1 MKMSIVEGQRR
12 LALLWGSGSLLALV
26 VLVVETYGKVWG
38 SFAPE
43 AFGWCLLMVLPTL
56 TLIVGSVVAEQ
67 TKATPSTS
75 EVTPLAFWLA
85 FWVSV
90 TYLAFVTI
98 AVVAA
103 AWGDKP
109 ISVLKTSSLWFF
121 PLQALI
127 GGFIVFSGRLRR
139 REVIRS
145 REGGESHIFIS
156 YSRSDA
162 GYAKK
167 LAETLEDE
175 GFAVWNDNRISLG
188 TSWPRVIQEQLD
200 QSSAVIVL
208 MTPRAYQS
216 EWVQNELSR
225 AKRKQKPIFPL
236 LLEGKE
242 PWLSVESTQ
251 YLDVT
256 NGRMPPRAFYELLD
270 EVISRRPSTASAS
283 QPPISVSDPLRE
295 KTD

>member
-1 MKMSIVEGQRR
+1 M
-12 LALLWGSGSLLALV
+12 ALL

-67 TKATPSTS
+67 TKATPLTS

-103 AWGDKP
+103 AWDDKP
-109 ISVLKTSSLWFF
+109 ISVLKASSLWLL

-139 REVIRS
+139 REVIRR
-145 REGGESHIFIS
+145 REGGGSHIFIS

-167 LAETLEDE
+167 LAEALEHE

-200 QSSAVIVL
+200 QSSAVIL

-216 EWVQNELSR
+216 EWVQNELNR
-225 AKRKQKPIFPL
+225 AKRKQKAIFPL

-270 EVISRRPSTASAS
+270 GVISRRASMPSAS
-283 QPPISVSDPLRE
+283 QPPDRLMIHCAKILLRFW
-295 KTD
+295 TR

>member
-1 MKMSIVEGQRR
+1 
-12 LALLWGSGSLLALV
+12 
-26 VLVVETYGKVWG
+26 
-38 SFAPE
+38 
-43 AFGWCLLMVLPTL
+43 MVLPTL

-167 LAETLEDE
+167 LAETLEHE